1 MNIDERMQTPD
12 YNEALTR
19 LTADLA
25 KANNFQTIEEVA
37 RTFATKIYQMGRLDG
52 GESLVFTDDHKVASL
67 KVAETLIAFREMLIK
82 NSFQSGLAD
91 IITREHHGFLF
102 TKEFVEMSNATM
114 RDVHG
119 TDPNS

>member
-1 MNIDERMQTPD
+1 MNIEERMQTQEMIDAVDTVINTLQKSTSYPD
-12 YNEALTR
+12 IIEATR
-19 LTADLA
+19 
-25 KANNFQTIEEVA
+25 V
-37 RTFATKIYQMGRLDG
+37 FAYKVYQFGRLDG